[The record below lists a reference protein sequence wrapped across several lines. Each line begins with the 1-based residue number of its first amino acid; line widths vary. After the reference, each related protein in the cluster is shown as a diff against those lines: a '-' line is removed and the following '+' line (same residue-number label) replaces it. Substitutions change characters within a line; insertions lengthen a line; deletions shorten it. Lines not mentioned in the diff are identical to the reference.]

1 MLSIIRFKRIRIYRD
16 IISVPI
22 LYIFLFTVIAAIL
35 YVIYQQL
42 NKTPNSYIVGVLSI
56 LVLLS
61 VHTGRKD
68 KGFCRHMMKMPQ
80 KLFITEY
87 FMLCSPLIILSFMA
101 ESFYNI
107 IFYCLL
113 PVLIAYV
120 PERKPRN
127 SFKSRLFLFG
137 VTSLELVGFIRK
149 HLPFIMILITLSII
163 TCFIPFLPILILLLF
178 LIFMNIAYNEN
189 EPLNILLLSEHD
201 SMSFIMK
208 KINDGFLLFLK
219 LSFPTLILYSV
230 FNFDTAWLVPVVPVI
245 AYIAFTLHVGLKYTF
260 YENDNSKTNI
270 PAVAAIG
277 ILGIII
283 PIFLPLTIIQAISY
297 FFQAKQN
304 LNKYLYV
311 YNK

>member
-1 MLSIIRFKRIRIYRD
+1 
-16 IISVPI
+16 
-22 LYIFLFTVIAAIL
+22 
-35 YVIYQQL
+35 
-42 NKTPNSYIVGVLSI
+42 
-56 LVLLS
+56 
-61 VHTGRKD
+61 
-68 KGFCRHMMKMPQ
+68 
-80 KLFITEY
+80 
-87 FMLCSPLIILSFMA
+87 
-101 ESFYNI
+101 
-107 IFYCLL
+107 
-113 PVLIAYV
+113 
-120 PERKPRN
+120 
-127 SFKSRLFLFG
+127 
-137 VTSLELVGFIRK
+137 
-149 HLPFIMILITLSII
+149 
-163 TCFIPFLPILILLLF
+163 
-178 LIFMNIAYNEN
+178 MNIAYNEN